1 MIKGLKIILIFRFY
15 LNSLQVLKNKKV
27 LKLKKK
33 SITDHLINK
42 RYQ

>member
-15 LNSLQVLKNKKV
+15 LNSLQVQKNKKV